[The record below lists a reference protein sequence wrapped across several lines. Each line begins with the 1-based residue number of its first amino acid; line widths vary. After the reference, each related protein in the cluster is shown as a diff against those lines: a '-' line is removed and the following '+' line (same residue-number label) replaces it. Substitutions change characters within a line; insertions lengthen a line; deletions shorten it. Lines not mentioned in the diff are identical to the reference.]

1 MDLSSQVPP
10 FCDHTG
16 LPCCDGGSQKHHHAL
31 PPLSPCSIAANTF
44 PATDINAATPPPPPY
59 PCYLLLPLIHCPLQS
74 CVAAGLVGTL
84 MVLPLF
90 LTPLNFFPPPTT
102 VVDNPTFGMHQP
114 SNPFLP
120 SSLWI
125 ASGSLGTLILAP
137 LSAAVYEA
145 FVTHVPLSVQAG
157 SKSPSIGS
165 MIL

>member
-1 MDLSSQVPP
+1 
-10 FCDHTG
+10 
-16 LPCCDGGSQKHHHAL
+16 
-31 PPLSPCSIAANTF
+31 
-44 PATDINAATPPPPPY
+44 
-59 PCYLLLPLIHCPLQS
+59 
-74 CVAAGLVGTL
+74 